1 MTPKDIAGRVGA
13 AVILL
18 VLGMSAHTVTAQSAT
33 VILTTPAQTPGQFS
47 YAFVDPQ
54 GLATDGGWVAID
66 FHRDPGCD
74 ELIGFNLLL
83 FVDPNA
89 LDCALTVEMR
99 EWWYR
104 EDLVISGGP
113 WGSLPWEST
122 FRTPILA
129 EWRGLGAVPI
139 YFVRRA
145 ELLTATAD
153 DVLTVDE
160 LESLS
165 SLLRGQANKYQFTQH
180 NSGGPNASLTQR
192 PGHTRTVAQG
202 ALEDGRSF
210 QFSLTT
216 LDNEVTS
223 IRIAFK

>member
-1 MTPKDIAGRVGA
+1 MTQKDISRRIAA
-13 AVILL
+13 AVIPL

-33 VILTTPAQTPGQFS
+33 VILITPAETPGQFT
-47 YAFVDPQ
+47 YAFVGSG
-54 GLATDGGWVAID
+54 GLATDRGWVAVD

-83 FVDPNA
+83 FADPNA
-89 LDCALTVEMR
+89 LDCAPTVEMR

-104 EDLVISGGP
+104 EDLVTAGGP
-113 WGSLPWEST
+113 WGSLPWEPT
-122 FRTPILA
+122 FRAPILA

-145 ELLTATAD
+145 EFLMAVAD

-160 LESLS
+160 LQALP
-165 SLLRGQANKYQFTQH
+165 SLLIGLADKYQFIQH
-180 NSGGPNASLTQR
+180 NSGIRNASQTQR
-192 PGHTRTVAQG
+192 PGHTRTVGQG
-202 ALEDGRSF
+202 VLEDGRSF
-210 QFSLTT
+210 QFNLTT